1 MFGISYGELFLL
13 IGATAALVGPKDLPR
28 IARAA
33 GRLAGRSIGY
43 VQLAR
48 GQFDNVMQQS
58 QARQVHK
65 DLQDTMAQL
74 DAIRHEIRSLSLVN
88 PGPMTRRLMENPPEP
103 ASDSNVTVPP
113 EKREEEKNSTDT
125 AKKDFNSMSSA
136 ATDLHSQATAYAR
149 LAESEALKDGSVR
162 CDVVEGN
169 LKYEFGDFSVLP
181 VSAESAGLLPDRK
194 EGAKGSDLVLEAV
207 VEAEIRRGEL
217 PSHGSMRPFVFADQT
232 SEQCLNQIEYWFQV
246 QLVRL
251 ADLRSFQWHQSSFSG
266 PRVEISA
273 SKKQVEKL
281 REEVPRVRNS
291 FQWT

>member
-13 IGATAALVGPKDLPR
+13 IGATAALVGPKDLPK
-28 IARAA
+28 IARVA

-113 EKREEEKNSTDT
+113 EICEEEKNSTDT
-125 AKKDFNSMSSA
+125 LKKIHPSRDYNSKSFSS
-136 ATDLHSQATAYAR
+136 TDLHSQATAYAR
-149 LAESEALKDGSVR
+149 LAESESLKAGSVR
-162 CDVVEGN
+162 CDVQEED

-181 VSAESAGLLPDRK
+181 VSAETAGLLPDRK
-194 EGAKGSDLVLEAV
+194 EGAKGSDHVLEAV
-207 VEAEIRRGEL
+207 VEAEVARNAKEFFSL
-217 PSHGSMRPFVFADQT
+217 PQ
-232 SEQCLNQIEYWFQV
+232 NQIQ
-246 QLVRL
+246 
-251 ADLRSFQWHQSSFSG
+251 
-266 PRVEISA
+266 
-273 SKKQVEKL
+273 
-281 REEVPRVRNS
+281 
-291 FQWT
+291 